1 MSHIDTKIEE
11 HKQMLADLEKQKK
24 DEEEAYRN
32 TIDWN
37 MEQLDKYV
45 EINEMKIEDRRIQQI
60 ERNQKWPHKIEHSDY
75 RVSDDNS
82 HFRSKIYSENQIY
95 TYTTPLKEPILLT
108 RQSNGQDDIRTCHYH
123 RYHIFEFVYRILKC
137 LFTSTKQISNHC
149 KEITSRLENLEN
161 ENRNITEHLNLLEN
175 ENKYLKEKLYD
186 CLI

>member
-45 EINEMKIEDRRIQQI
+45 DQIESIVISRIPERENSLRRANLNHTDKEYIKEMKKYASLIR
-60 ERNQKWPHKIEHSDY
+60 
-75 RVSDDNS
+75 
-82 HFRSKIYSENQIY
+82 SENY
-95 TYTTPLKEPILLT
+95 KEQYFRPEV
-108 RQSNGQDDIRTCHYH
+108 GQKDDIRTCYYN